1 MGRKKMN
8 RKLGERRGTA
18 EIVGTLLFLVILFF
32 ILSNVFLWHDN
43 VSNQM
48 DSLMGDK
55 MNSRVELT
63 NNGGVL
69 WANATGGK
77 DVRLIRIWITSDA
90 DPTLRHIPIDLE
102 TDTSPGVLVRAGSSA
117 DITELVKN
125 KLEENNNPAG
135 DYFVKILT
143 DLGNTA
149 TARYRYS

>member
-1 MGRKKMN
+1 MN

-77 DVRLIRIWITSDA
+77 DVRLIRIWITNA
-90 DPTLRHIPIDLE
+90 TDPTRPHIHIDLE

-117 DITELVKN
+117 DITQWV
-125 KLEENNNPAG
+125 ENNTPAG
-135 DYFVKILT
+135 DFIVKILT

-149 TARYRYS
+149 TTRYIHS

>member
-55 MNSRVELT
+55 MNSRVELR
-63 NNGGVL
+63 NNGGVI

-90 DPTLRHIPIDLE
+90 DPTSQHILIDLE
-102 TDTSPGVLVRAGSSA
+102 TDTPPGILIRAGSYA
-117 DITELVKN
+117 DITARVRAELVKN
-125 KLEENNNPAG
+125 HTPAG
-135 DYFVKILT
+135 DFIVKILT

-149 TARYRYS
+149 TTRYSHS

>member
-1 MGRKKMN
+1 MN

-63 NNGGVL
+63 NNGGDL

-77 DVRLIRIWITSDA
+77 DVRLIRIWITNA
-90 DPTLRHIPIDLE
+90 TLHMHINLE
-102 TDTSPGVLVRAGSSA
+102 NDTSPGILILAGSSA
-117 DITELVKN
+117 KITTLITTFMDN
-125 KLEENNNPAG
+125 YNYTAG
-135 DYFVKILT
+135 YYFVKILT
-143 DLGNTA
+143 NLGNTA
-149 TARYRYS
+149 TTRYSYP